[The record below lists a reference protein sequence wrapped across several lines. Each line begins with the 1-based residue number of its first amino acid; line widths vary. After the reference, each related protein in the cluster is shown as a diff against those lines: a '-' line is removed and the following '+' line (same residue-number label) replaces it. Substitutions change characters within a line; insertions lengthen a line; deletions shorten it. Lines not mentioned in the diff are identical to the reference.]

1 MAKIRVHQLAK
12 EYDLD
17 SKVVMD
23 VAYSHGIEV
32 KNHMSALEQTDEFML
47 RAYLEEMRRKPA
59 PAPVEADLPPAS
71 AESFSMPDE
80 PEPPPPPPPVAKAGP
95 APAREVRVK
104 TSAPPQPPA
113 PVAPPAP
120 AFAAAAPAPVVD
132 EPSEAPRVY
141 ASPATET
148 SFAAEAV
155 AEPPKVA
162 APPPRQE
169 FAPSATSA
177 PPPAPAPVRPVGPPP
192 RSVTARVGGMPP
204 NPPSAPAPAA
214 PAAPAPPRSITARP
228 GGVAP
233 MSPPLNRPAASADQ
247 PPRRTGEILGRREIT
262 VRPPEAAPMN
272 RASTGG
278 SGLIV
283 TRQEGNKRTFVMT
296 GHSGYRGARPGAPGA
311 GPRPMGGPPFRGGPP
326 MRGRGPGGPGG
337 GYHQPKEQ
345 VGPKKVEIQLPITV
359 KALSEAIGVKV
370 NDLIRKLFVEHRIA
384 AKINDVL
391 DKDTVELLGLEFNAE
406 ITVKEAA
413 DLEAAMMKEIDAGFV
428 DDPADLRVRAPVV
441 TVLGHVDHG
450 KTSLLDAIRKTTVA
464 AREHGGITQHI
475 GASLV
480 KVGDRSVVFVDTPGH
495 RAFTEMRAR
504 GAQVTDVAVLVVAA
518 DDGVMPQTKEAVAH
532 AKAAKVPIV
541 VAVTK
546 IDKPGANPMRVRQEM
561 TNEGLQPVEWG
572 GGTEFID
579 ISSVTGQGV
588 QKLLEHLALE
598 ADVLELKANPKRP
611 ATGTC
616 LEAEQSRGEGNIAR
630 VLVQNGTLR
639 KGDVFLCGV
648 AYGRV
653 RAIKNDL
660 GKFVTEVGPATPVE
674 IPGMNE
680 LPKAGDR
687 FVVVEDIEKAK
698 ELADKRRAVVREQEL
713 AKQSHVS
720 LEKLFEKLE
729 GDTLKIILK
738 VDVTGSLEVLKKE
751 IADLKHPEIRPEIIH
766 AAVGGITETDVTLA
780 DASDAIILG
789 FHVSADLGS
798 RSLAEEKKVEIRI
811 YQVIYKLIE
820 EIRAALEGKL
830 KPEEREKI
838 VGRAEVKQTWKVS
851 RLGTIAGC
859 IVVSGSLKRSVR
871 VRVSRGGIVLKD
883 GELGSLKRVKDDVKE
898 VVQGLE
904 CGLTVNNFENIEPGD
919 VIEAYE
925 IEQIK
930 RTLDG

>member
-17 SKVVMD
+17 SKIVMD
-23 VAYSHGIEV
+23 VAYSHGIEI
-32 KNHMSALEQTDEFML
+32 KNHMSALEQADEFML
-47 RAYLEEMRRKPA
+47 RAYLEEKRKK
-59 PAPVEADLPPAS
+59 PAPVEEILPPPALVS
-71 AESFSMPDE
+71 SDSYSMPDE
-80 PEPPPPPPPVAKAGP
+80 PEDLPPPRVVTRPSSQAT

-104 TSAPPQPPA
+104 TQAPSPKAVEPPPQVYAEPDSQPTYEPA
-113 PVAPPAP
+113 ADIAAHEAAQPE
-120 AFAAAAPAPVVD
+120 FAAHEAAHVDEPPVRERRAAPAAAI
-132 EPSEAPRVY
+132 E
-141 ASPATET
+141 SPP
-148 SFAAEAV
+148 AAE
-155 AEPPKVA
+155 
-162 APPPRQE
+162 R
-169 FAPSATSA
+169 PSA
-177 PPPAPAPVRPVGPPP
+177 PPP
-192 RSVTARVGGMPP
+192 RSVTVRIGANAGPRNEPQSTAASATPPPIVARH
-204 NPPSAPAPAA
+204 
-214 PAAPAPPRSITARP
+214 ITARP
-228 GGVAP
+228 GGIAP
-233 MSPPLNRPAASADQ
+233 TLPTVQRPTPSADS
-247 PPRRTGEILGRREIT
+247 PPRRSGEILGRREIT

-296 GHSGYRGARPGAPGA
+296 GQGR
-311 GPRPMGGPPFRGGPP
+311 PRPP
-326 MRGRGPGGPGG
+326 GPGGPGPSFGPRPPMGRG
-337 GYHQPKEQ
+337 GFG
-345 VGPKKVEIQLPITV
+345 GPPGRGPMRGQSNYQQGGQAQQQAGPRKVEVQLPITV
-359 KALSEAIGVKV
+359 KALSEAIGIKV
-370 NDLIRKLFVEHRIA
+370 NDLIKKLFVEHRIA

-406 ITVKEAA
+406 ITVKDAT
-413 DLEAAMMKEIDAGFV
+413 DLEANMMAVLDAGFKE
-428 DDPADLRVRAPVV
+428 DPADLGPRAPVV

-450 KTSLLDAIRKTTVA
+450 KTSLLDAIRKSNVA
-464 AREHGGITQHI
+464 SRESGGITQHI

-480 KVGDRSVVFVDTPGH
+480 MVGERKVVLVDTPGH

-504 GAQVTDVAVLVVAA
+504 GAQVTDVVVLVVAA

-541 VAVTK
+541 VACTK
-546 IDKPGANPMRVRQEM
+546 IDKPGANPLKVRQEL

-572 GGTEFID
+572 GSTQFID
-579 ISSVTGQGV
+579 VSSVTMQGIPE
-588 QKLLEHLALE
+588 LMEHLALE
-598 ADVLELKANPKRP
+598 SDVLELKANTKRP
-611 ATGTC
+611 AVGTC

-630 VLVQNGTLR
+630 LLIQNGTLK
-639 KGDVFLCGV
+639 KGDIFLCGT

-653 RAIKNDL
+653 RAIKNDK
-660 GKFVTEVGPATPVE
+660 GKFILEAGPSTPVE
-674 IPGMNE
+674 IPGLNE

-687 FVVVEDIEKAK
+687 FVVVDDLEQAK
-698 ELADKRRAVVREQEL
+698 ELADKRRSSIREQEL

-729 GDTLKIILK
+729 GDTLKLILK
-738 VDVTGSLEVLKKE
+738 VDVSGSLEVLKKE
-751 IADLKHPEIRPEIIH
+751 IADLKHPEIRPDIIH

-798 RSLAEEKKVEIRI
+798 RALAEEKKVEIRI

-820 EIRAALEGKL
+820 EVRDALEGRL

-859 IVVSGSLKRSVR
+859 IVTSGVIKRSNR
-871 VRVSRGGIVLKD
+871 VRVSRGGIVVKE
-883 GELGSLKRVKDDVKE
+883 GELGSLRRVKDDVRE
-898 VVQGLE
+898 VSAGLE
-904 CGLTVNNFENIEPGD
+904 CGLTVSNFDNIAEGD
-919 VIEAYE
+919 VLEAYE
-925 IEQIK
+925 IEKIK